1 MYDDHTMRIALAL
14 VLAVELAVT
23 SSAETPDNPWLGPD
37 LMMAEK
43 TNSPNGRYAIAEPTF
58 DASIDRDPA
67 VLYQL
72 ADLTAHR
79 LVGKLP
85 TSDDWLRRAD
95 CSVVVWWAPDS
106 SCCAIAHVNRFGFDG
121 CVAVDLRHDSFRA
134 IAIWKQI
141 ETALETVIRKQLRHP
156 NEERAFGLRVR
167 PRPDGTLLV
176 RADGTSNRHGTPG
189 EETRDAFLAGTYD
202 LATNKWTKLNTRPID
217 PKLQMMSA
225 LDSDEG
231 ELVRLRPP
239 PNASEPTDYSGEY
252 AANEQERATML
263 DRMLNETY
271 AAVRFAVPPARF
283 AKIKE
288 EEKAWLNAWVAQKS
302 QPEKNAMMNTRIHQ
316 LSAVLWEE

>member
-1 MYDDHTMRIALAL
+1 
-14 VLAVELAVT
+14 
-23 SSAETPDNPWLGPD
+23 
-37 LMMAEK
+37 MMAEK
-43 TNSPNGRYAIAEPTF
+43 TNSPNGRYAVAEPTF

-72 ADLTAHR
+72 ADVTAHR

-121 CVAVDLRHDSFRA
+121 CVAVDLHHDSFRA
-134 IAIWKQI
+134 TAIWTQI

-176 RADGTSNRHGTPG
+176 RADGTSNRQPRRTRRATRFLPAPTILRLVNGQTIRGRSTPNSDDVG
-189 EETRDAFLAGTYD
+189 V
-202 LATNKWTKLNTRPID
+202 
-217 PKLQMMSA
+217 
-225 LDSDEG
+225 DSDEG

-239 PNASEPTDYSGEY
+239 PNAPDRAITL
-252 AANEQERATML
+252 ANSRRTSRNER
-263 DRMLNETY
+263 RCS
-271 AAVRFAVPPARF
+271 
-283 AKIKE
+283 IGG
-288 EEKAWLNAWVAQKS
+288 
-302 QPEKNAMMNTRIHQ
+302 
-316 LSAVLWEE
+316 

>member
-1 MYDDHTMRIALAL
+1 L

-43 TNSPNGRYAIAEPTF
+43 TNSPNGRYAVAEPTF

-72 ADLTAHR
+72 ADVTAHR
-79 LVGKLP
+79 VVGKLP

-121 CVAVDLRHDSFRA
+121 CVAVDLHHDSFRA
-134 IAIWKQI
+134 TAIWTQI

-176 RADGTSNRHGTPG
+176 RADGTSNRHGTPE

-202 LATNKWTKLNTRPID
+202 LATGKWTKLNTRPID

-239 PNASEPTDYSGEY
+239 PNASEPSDYSGEY
-252 AANEQERATML
+252 AANEQERAKML
-263 DRMLNETY
+263 DRLLNETY
-271 AAVRFAVPPARF
+271 AAVRFAVSPARF

-288 EEKAWLNAWVAQKS
+288 EQKAWLASWVEQKS
-302 QPEKNAMMNTRIHQ
+302 QPEKNAMTDARVRQ
-316 LSAVLWEE
+316 LRAILWEEG

>member
-1 MYDDHTMRIALAL
+1 M
-14 VLAVELAVT
+14 
-23 SSAETPDNPWLGPD
+23 
-37 LMMAEK
+37 
-43 TNSPNGRYAIAEPTF
+43 
-58 DASIDRDPA
+58 
-67 VLYQL
+67 
-72 ADLTAHR
+72 
-79 LVGKLP
+79 
-85 TSDDWLRRAD
+85 
-95 CSVVVWWAPDS
+95 
-106 SCCAIAHVNRFGFDG
+106 
-121 CVAVDLRHDSFRA
+121 
-134 IAIWKQI
+134 
-141 ETALETVIRKQLRHP
+141 
-156 NEERAFGLRVR
+156 RVR

-189 EETRDAFLAGTYD
+189 EETGDAFLAGTYD

-225 LDSDEG
+225 LD
-231 ELVRLRPP
+231 
-239 PNASEPTDYSGEY
+239 SEPTDYSGEY